1 MQFSIGEVS
10 KLYDISKDTLRHYD
24 KIGILKPYINKSNG
38 YRYYSIKHLDQLE
51 LILSNKDLGIS
62 LSDIKNSME
71 SDDLNEYKGLVIKQ
85 EILINQKIEAL
96 KRLEK
101 KINERKKS
109 IDYIISY
116 ENEYEFKNIKP
127 VNVNYKLFG
136 FDNIK
141 ELLEKNRYQDYI
153 KCLDESLERLDVEA
167 YYYNYNIKD
176 NKIKILENQLFIREY
191 KENKDLI
198 NKYIIEKYPDVIKLN
213 LKGKAIVVKFYG
225 TEEEIEKYLIS
236 LNYYFNNL
244 DNNNIFLKFEFYMP
258 KTEKYF
264 VEIILKIDDNY
275 TSK

>member
-24 KIGILKPYINKSNG
+24 KLGLLKPYINKNNG

-71 SDDLNEYKGLVIKQ
+71 SDDLNEYKALVIKQ
-85 EILINQKIEAL
+85 EILIKQKIEVL

-116 ENEYEFKNIKP
+116 ENEYEIKNLKP
-127 VNVNYKLFG
+127 ININYKLFC

-141 ELLEKNRYQDYI
+141 ELLEKNRYEDYI

-167 YYYNYNIKD
+167 YYYNYNIKE
-176 NKIKILENQLFIREY
+176 NKVKILENKLFIREY

-213 LKGKAIVVKFYG
+213 IEGKAIVVKFYG
-225 TEEEIEKYLIS
+225 TEEEIDKYLIL
-236 LNYYFNNL
+236 LNYHFNKS

-264 VEIILKIDDNY
+264 VEIILKIDNNIL
-275 TSK
+275 